1 MTGPPAG
8 QQRRSP
14 ETPKPRRHPR
24 SSLHHQRNSE
34 RQQLRGRHIGET
46 AAAKATGAAM
56 ATAVQG
62 RARADV
68 SAKYGYQWALLLAD
82 RHAPDFLARVASLQ
96 AEEAAALSA
105 RVAELMPTVNA
116 QRAASQRML
125 ADRHRRERAG
135 LRHKWQALG
144 RQHAM
149 SFGQDAFEVDIKR
162 QWQRVLFVSA
172 GRRLTRR
179 QGLRLVFRRQPVPN
193 PTLRH

>member
-1 MTGPPAG
+1 MRA
-8 QQRRSP
+8 
-14 ETPKPRRHPR
+14 RH
-24 SSLHHQRNSE
+24 L
-34 RQQLRGRHIGET
+34 GES

-56 ATAVQG
+56 STAVQG

-82 RHAPDFLARVASLQ
+82 RHAPDFLARVATLQ
-96 AEEAAALSA
+96 AEEAAALA
-105 RVAELMPTVNA
+105 TRVAELMPTVNA

-125 ADRHRRERAG
+125 SDRHRRERAG

-149 SFGQDAFEVDIKR
+149 NFGQDAFEVDIKR
-162 QWQRVLFVSA
+162 QWQRVIFVSA
-172 GRRLTRR
+172 GKRLTRR
-179 QGLRLVFRRQPVPN
+179 PGIRLVFRRKPTSS